1 MFYSNEKNCKH
12 VKPLVVRSLLCPSTR
27 RSRRSRP
34 ASPRC
39 PPLQQ
44 ASEVPSI
51 CICLHCICICIW
63 FSTLRSSS
71 ATNFPGSQNA
81 APPAPNAPVQPA
93 FSGQNRWKHDI
104 YIWHSL
110 WRAVTNS
117 TITFVFSFQSGQSLA
132 GQGFAGA
139 ALWLSRT
146 RLRKIEPLQTRS
158 LWIWSSCRKNRP
170 GGAKRAGASPAKG

>member
-1 MFYSNEKNCKH
+1 MWNHLLSGPCCVHRRGDQEGADQPLHVALLSNKLPRFP
-12 VKPLVVRSLLCPSTR
+12 VFVFVYTVFVFDSLPYL
-27 RSRRSRP
+27 
-34 ASPRC
+34 
-39 PPLQQ
+39 
-44 ASEVPSI
+44 
-51 CICLHCICICIW
+51 
-63 FSTLRSSS
+63 

>member
-1 MFYSNEKNCKH
+1 MFSSNKKNSKY

-34 ASPRC
+34 ASPHC

-44 ASEVPSI
+44 AYQVPNI
-51 CICLHCICICIW
+51 CICVHCICIW
-63 FSTLRSSS
+63 LSTLRSSS

-81 APPAPNAPVQPA
+81 APAPNAPVQPA
-93 FSGQNRWKHDI
+93 FSSQNRWKHEI

-117 TITFVFSFQSGQSLA
+117 TITFVFSFQSGHSLA

-170 GGAKRAGASPAKG
+170 GGAKRAGASSAKG